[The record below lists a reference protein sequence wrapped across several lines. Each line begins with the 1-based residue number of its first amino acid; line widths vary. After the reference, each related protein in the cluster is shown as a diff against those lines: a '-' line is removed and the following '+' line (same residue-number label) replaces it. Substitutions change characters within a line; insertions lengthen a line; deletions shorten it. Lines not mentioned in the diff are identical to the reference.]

1 MNSKEY
7 SPCDYNIGVLDN
19 KPKPLT
25 RAVFNSL
32 LDGMDVRMNIEKVRE
47 HTPQSDSYKRAL
59 PGITWQ
65 SKFGGQLRTDKNA
78 ESTGLFCLDVDI
90 HHEDHFKELAE
101 MKGAAAAWE
110 WGEREARERMAR
122 WTAMAEAEESQPA
135 KPGEEL
141 DIVAIHLS
149 PQGAGVHVVALCQ
162 PYCNSIEEDQARLAR
177 LLGTSYD
184 KVCKDAARTFFIC
197 PREDWKYLDMETLFP
212 DGESEK

>member
-1 MNSKEY
+1 MNNSY
-7 SPCDYNIGVLDN
+7 SPCDYTNCVQDN

-25 RAVFNSL
+25 KSYFESL
-32 LDGMDVRMNIEKVRE
+32 LNDMNVRFLTEKIRE
-47 HTPQSDSYKRAL
+47 HTPDAERYKKQL

-90 HHEDHFKELAE
+90 HHEDHFRELLNT
-101 MKGAAAAWE
+101 KGADAAWE
-110 WGEREARERMAR
+110 WGEREARERVAR

-184 KVCKDAARTFFIC
+184 SVCKDAARIFFVS
-197 PREDWKYLDMETLFP
+197 PREDWKYLDLETLFP
-212 DGESEK
+212 DGGNEK